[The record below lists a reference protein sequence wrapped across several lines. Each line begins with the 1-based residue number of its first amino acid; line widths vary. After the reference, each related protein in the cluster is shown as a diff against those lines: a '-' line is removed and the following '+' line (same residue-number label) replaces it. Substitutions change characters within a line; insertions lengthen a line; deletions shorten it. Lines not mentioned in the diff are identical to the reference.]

1 MKNSY
6 QILAD
11 HYGRLVKIGKR
22 NKVMCK
28 IFKKVLSRRFNK
40 LISGLS
46 EEDKRL
52 QVAHVETG
60 EIVWNIEL
68 PHPAAQ
74 VAWHPCRYVLAYSAD
89 TQGLKIIGGVGGA

>member
-52 QVAHVETG
+52 QE
-60 EIVWNIEL
+60 
-68 PHPAAQ
+68 
-74 VAWHPCRYVLAYSAD
+74 RYDRV
-89 TQGLKIIGGVGGA
+89 KERMERFKREN